1 MSLWGTV
8 KHMRVLFDPDRYTGK
23 EEELYNLAIRT
34 KETFGERPEFIE
46 GKKIRVL
53 TTGGPPSDPMKE
65 EEEKPTRKEKRALR
79 KKKKESL
86 AGQLKRLEKEIAEL
100 EGRYGAK

>member
-8 KHMRVLFDPDRYTGK
+8 KHMRVLFDPDRHTGR

-46 GKKIRVL
+46 GKEIRGL
-53 TTGGPPSDPMKE
+53 TTGGPPPIPTKE
-65 EEEKPTRKEKRALR
+65 EEKKPTRKEKRALR
-79 KKKKESL
+79 KKEKESL
-86 AGQLKRLEKEIAEL
+86 AGQLKRLEKEIADL
-100 EGRYGAK
+100 EKRHEAK